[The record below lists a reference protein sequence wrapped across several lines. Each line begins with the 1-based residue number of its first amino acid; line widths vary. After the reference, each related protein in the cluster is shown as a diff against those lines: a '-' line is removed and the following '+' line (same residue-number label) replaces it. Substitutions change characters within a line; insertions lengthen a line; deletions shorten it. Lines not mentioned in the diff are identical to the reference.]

1 MQETKRNNKK
11 ENKTTPQGNKNRSNM
26 ITGTYDQNPT
36 VKKSRIIVMRP
47 NTFGVLN
54 ENDYVFGGM
63 EGGCQEE
70 ATNLQERGTTQGI
83 LPHVMHE
90 GLYIDL
96 SPDFRAPDNS
106 RNKKL

>member
-1 MQETKRNNKK
+1 
-11 ENKTTPQGNKNRSNM
+11 M